1 MFLTVNNPCLEYKD
15 DKKKSDGYSLK
26 DGKLTKWNENGQ
38 IWLEEYYKDG
48 KKDT

>member
-1 MFLTVNNPCLEYKD
+1 MKMMY
-15 DKKKSDGYSLK
+15 
-26 DGKLTKWNENGQ
+26 ENGQ